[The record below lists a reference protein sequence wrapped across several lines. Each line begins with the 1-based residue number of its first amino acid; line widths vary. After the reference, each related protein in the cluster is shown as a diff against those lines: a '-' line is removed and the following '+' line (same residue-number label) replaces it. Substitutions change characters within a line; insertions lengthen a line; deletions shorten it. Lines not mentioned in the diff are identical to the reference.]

1 MYCSAHVP
9 EFKSLENADPEIVAH
24 INECLKKV
32 CIWKI
37 TVDESSDIG
46 DVKTESFNVDGSIEG
61 DKLNLRLSGNLDT
74 LSAPE
79 LLANYENITKDYDFS
94 SVVIDCAKL
103 EYVSSAGL
111 RVLRI
116 IQNDCGDGIIMKSC
130 SETVSEFLLDSDI
143 KINLSLM

>member
-79 LLANYENITKDYDFS
+79 LLANYENNKKDYDFS

-103 EYVSSAGL
+103 
-111 RVLRI
+111 
-116 IQNDCGDGIIMKSC
+116 
-130 SETVSEFLLDSDI
+130 
-143 KINLSLM
+143 